1 MRIAYLTAGAAG
13 MYCGSCMHDNALAR
27 ELSRHDAEC
36 LLLPVYTPIRTDE
49 LDVSRGGQ
57 VFFGGINV
65 YLQQKWPLLG
75 KLPGPLLRLL
85 DAPWLLR
92 LATKRAGGTQ
102 ASLLGDLTVSMLR
115 GLQGHQASEV
125 KRLVAW
131 LRDEFRPDVIVLT
144 NLLIGGCIPA
154 IREVLDAKIV
164 VWLQGDDIFL
174 DYLPEAYRGPAT
186 ELMGALAAQT
196 DACLVN
202 SQFYADK
209 MGNRLGIA
217 QNKLHVVPLAID
229 THTFLTEVAHSE
241 PFSGES
247 TAAEAALSRALENR
261 ILAGGGDDDGKPLK
275 LGYFARI
282 APEKGFHNLVNAF
295 IDVSSRLG
303 SGKLQLHYGGW
314 LGDQHRDY
322 LQTQQSRLDAAGLA
336 AAHFHHGSPERDAK
350 IALLRSF
357 DLFSVP
363 TDYEECKGLYVLE
376 SLAAGV
382 PVIQPQHGAFP
393 ELLASTGG
401 GLLYPANDPAAYAEC
416 LLRLLENV
424 SERTELGLAGQQGV
438 HSRHTIAQQAAEFL
452 RIVAG

>member
-49 LDVSRGGQ
+49 PDVSRGGQ

-102 ASLLGDLTVSMLR
+102 ASLLGDLTVSMLQ

-154 IREVLDAKIV
+154 IREVLDTKIV

-209 MGNRLGIA
+209 MGNRLGIHPD
-217 QNKLHVVPLAID
+217 KLHVVPLAID
-229 THTFLTEVAHSE
+229 TNTF
-241 PFSGES
+241 
-247 TAAEAALSRALENR
+247 AAEAVDQEPRSGDSTALDAALASVIEDH
-261 ILAGGGDDDGKPLK
+261 LPAGGRNGKPLK

-282 APEKGFHNLVNAF
+282 APEKGFHNLVDAF
-295 IDVSSRLG
+295 IEVSSRLG
-303 SGKLQLHYGGW
+303 SGRLQLHYGGW

-322 LQTQQSRLDAAGLA
+322 LHTQQKRLDAAGLA

-416 LLRLLENV
+416 LLRLLENA

-438 HSRHTIAQQAAEFL
+438 LSRHTIAQQAAEFL